1 MRGAQCLLVPRDK
14 FSDRIAQG
22 SSLSTVCK
30 CYRTWDRGQNWSF
43 REEEKHRVPQ
53 MPLGSFPCGS
63 FINNWPE
70 HSQCD
75 TFPGLETILATVEL
89 KEEQKY

>member
-1 MRGAQCLLVPRDK
+1 MEQRSELEFQRGRK
-14 FSDRIAQG
+14 AQG
-22 SSLSTVCK
+22 RPDAT
-30 CYRTWDRGQNWSF
+30 WSF
-43 REEEKHRVPQ
+43 PY
-53 MPLGSFPCGS
+53 GS